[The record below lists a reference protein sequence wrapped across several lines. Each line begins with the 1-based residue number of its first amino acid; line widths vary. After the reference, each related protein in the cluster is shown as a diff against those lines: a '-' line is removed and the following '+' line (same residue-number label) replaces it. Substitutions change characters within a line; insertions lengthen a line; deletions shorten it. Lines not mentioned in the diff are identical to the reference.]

1 LNNCTDTSEEKVYTA
16 PTVSFDIWKEEK
28 LSTLIKI
35 IEDKLT
41 LTTNPVVVVL
51 EIGHFKLPKEDE
63 NISWAK
69 QNIEFSESL
78 CEKIVQKYKQKVKII
93 PTMLINNLEGDELES
108 KTQEIL
114 KYLLNNNKY
123 ITEKSLKL
131 LSERNLKNRAYK
143 ALKNNPA
150 LSDSFIHID
159 GKAFFKDK
167 EYEHDLAA
175 GFVGDDGDIIP
186 RCGLILTSFM
196 DKVTEFALQRMHQ
209 NENIDILFVSFSQE
223 SFEYKRVKLGVDIY
237 TSTHNKANITPIISH
252 WGYPIDTC
260 LISHRDADSKKWHDI
275 EG

>member
-1 LNNCTDTSEEKVYTA
+1 MNQCTDSSQKQVYTA
-16 PTVSFDIWKEEK
+16 PTVTFEKWKDEK
-28 LSTLIKI
+28 LSTFIKI
-35 IEDKLT
+35 IDEKLSCAQ
-41 LTTNPVVVVL
+41 NPVVVVL

-63 NISWAK
+63 NITWAK
-69 QNIEFSESL
+69 QNIEFAESL

-108 KTQEIL
+108 QTQEIL
-114 KYLLNNNKY
+114 RYLLNHNKY

-150 LSDSFIHID
+150 LSKSFIHID
-159 GKAFFKDK
+159 GKAYFKDK

-175 GFVGDDGDIIP
+175 GFVGDDGDIVP

-223 SFEYKRVKLGVDIY
+223 HFEYKRVKLGVDIY
-237 TSTHNKANITPIISH
+237 TSTHNKANITPVISH
-252 WGYPIDTC
+252 WGYQIDTC
-260 LISHRDADSKKWHDI
+260 LISHRDANSKKWKDI
-275 EG
+275 